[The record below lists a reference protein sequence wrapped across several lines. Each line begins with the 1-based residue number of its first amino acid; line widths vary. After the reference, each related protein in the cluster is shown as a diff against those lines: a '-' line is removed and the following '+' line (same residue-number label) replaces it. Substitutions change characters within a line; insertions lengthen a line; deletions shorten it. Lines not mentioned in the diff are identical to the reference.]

1 MKGFL
6 HMNEILDIAK
16 EIRPDIDWENAKTL
30 MEDEIIDSFDV
41 VAIAG
46 ELMETYDIEITV
58 DDIEPE
64 NWNSIEQIYA
74 MVQRKMDED

>member
-1 MKGFL
+1 M
-6 HMNEILDIAK
+6 ERIIDIAK
-16 EIRPDIDWENAKTL
+16 EIRADIDWENETAL
-30 MEDEIIDSFDV
+30 MDNEILDSFDV
-41 VAIAG
+41 VGIAG

-64 NWNSIEQIYA
+64 NWNSLECITK